1 MQAILGTFRRG
12 GPAAS
17 DSPVAWE
24 IRGGTGAFLRVAEA
38 AGSPGEGRKKNGE
51 PKLAVF
57 VAAAWRDQKF
67 AVTVRKILRPS
78 ASYTTG

>member
-24 IRGGTGAFLRVAEA
+24 IRGGTGGLPARR
-38 AGSPGEGRKKNGE
+38 GGRRISGRRAKKNGE

-57 VAAAWRDQKF
+57 VGAAWRDQNF
-67 AVTVRKILRPS
+67 AVSVRKTLRPS